1 MKKYLLALFVGIV
14 LAGCESQAPAPVVL
28 GYDGDEVWE
37 PARPEQL
44 PPVVTPAMDAQ
55 ALADGAPGQEET
67 AQPRLKT
74 YMVRAG
80 DTLHSLAKRFQTSV
94 GQLMA
99 ANNIKVPKSLQEGQV
114 LAVPLEKVGY
124 EPVQTV
130 ATRYSLTRGTDVSVE
145 APPQRVPLSR
155 LGSSPTAAVE
165 NVGEIEP
172 AAGPVKE
179 QTVRVRPPA
188 VSYVTHRVKPG
199 ETLYRIG
206 LKYEAS
212 PFDIMAANDLDR
224 PQDLRAETLIQVP
237 VQKVVPREV
246 RRLNR
251 QVVQAKGMV
260 WPAQGQIIRR
270 FGHKGD
276 GVTHTG
282 INIKLAENTPV
293 LAAEGGTVIY
303 ADDGLKS
310 YGNLVLLRHDDGLVT
325 AYAHNNRLE
334 VRKNQRVQKGEIIAL
349 SGATGNVSSPQ
360 LHFEVRR
367 NAQALD
373 PLTIL
378 PK

>member
-1 MKKYLLALFVGIV
+1 
-14 LAGCESQAPAPVVL
+14 
-28 GYDGDEVWE
+28 
-37 PARPEQL
+37 
-44 PPVVTPAMDAQ
+44 VTPATDTQ
-55 ALADGAPGQEET
+55 ALALAEGENAEEKP
-67 AQPRLKT
+67 ARPRLKT

-80 DTLHSLAKRFQTSV
+80 DTLYSLAEEFKTSV

-99 ANNIKVPKSLQEGQV
+99 ANNIKVPQGLREGQV

-124 EPVQTV
+124 EPVQ
-130 ATRYSLTRGTDVSVE
+130 AAETRYSLTRRAEVAVD
-145 APPQRVPLSR
+145 APAQRVPLSR
-155 LGSSPTAAVE
+155 LGRTSNVVTVE
-165 NVGEIEP
+165 DIEP
-172 AAGPVKE
+172 AAGPVKAK
-179 QTVRVRPPA
+179 TVEVRAPA
-188 VSYVTHRVKPG
+188 VSYVTHRVLPG

-206 LKYEAS
+206 LKYKAS

-224 PQDLRAETLIQVP
+224 PQDLQAETLIQVP
-237 VQKVVPREV
+237 VQKAVPREI
-246 RRLNR
+246 RRINR
-251 QVVQAKGMV
+251 QVAQAKGMV

-282 INIKLAENTPV
+282 INIKLAENTPI
-293 LAAEGGTVIY
+293 LAAESGTVIY
-303 ADDGLKS
+303 ANDGLKS

-325 AYAHNNRLE
+325 AYAHNNKLE
-334 VRKNQRVQKGEIIAL
+334 VSKNQRVQKGEIIAL
-349 SGATGNVSSPQ
+349 SGATGNVNSPQ